1 MTTET
6 LKNPTIPTLPDPIGI
21 DFAIQRLQQSIGTL
35 EWLGKSF
42 GRAWTIPRQVLNE
55 KVVEPMC
62 YQGTK
67 EYYPVLPND
76 ALKSYSFW
84 RVSGGRSAE
93 EYRPNMNTGGA
104 FIFKDSVDLIV
115 WVNLKRIDP
124 TKNYIFKEELIR
136 DVMVK
141 LNRDPNVEV
150 VRVYDDKA
158 DEIFKGYSLKP
169 QHRDLLMYPF
179 DAFRIEMFLSYQFV
193 CNAIS
198 VIPEPEGIYDE
209 SYDTSYE

>member
-6 LKNPTIPTLPDPIGI
+6 MKNPTIPVLPNPVGI
-21 DFAIQRLQQSIGTL
+21 DLAIQRLQQSLATL
-35 EWLGKSF
+35 AWLGKSF

-93 EYRPNMNTGGA
+93 EYRANMNTGGM
-104 FIFKDSVDLIV
+104 FLFKDPVDLIV
-115 WVNLKRIDP
+115 WLDLKAIDP
-124 TKNYIFKEELIR
+124 SKNYIFKEELIR

-150 VRVYDDKA
+150 LKVYDDKA
-158 DEIFKGYSLKP
+158 DEIFKGYSLK
-169 QHRDLLMYPF
+169 QHHRDLLMYPY
-179 DAFRIEMFLSYQFV
+179 DAFRIEMNLSYQFA
-193 CNAIS
+193 CQ
-198 VIPEPEGIYDE
+198 VI
-209 SYDTSYE
+209 